1 MSGCP
6 ARYDAALG
14 YWVVD
19 DPALAREV
27 LLDPET
33 FRPDNAVLAHTPLSV
48 KALRVL
54 SGAGFALP
62 PTLANNAGESHRPIR
77 AAVARFFSPAR
88 VAAVEPLARELT
100 SVRVAGAA
108 ARLMDGEE
116 VDLVQAIAAEPPA
129 LVLLQLLGLADVDVP
144 SLKAWSLDSLELF
157 WGRPDEDRQLE
168 LAHSAAEF
176 YAWLRT
182 RTAAARVEPTDDLFG
197 ALVAL
202 GLTDE
207 EVCAVGYFLLIAGQE
222 TTTQLISTTFH
233 HSLTHP
239 STPPPEPS
247 RRCAPAEAV
256 ARSAPDEASGHS
268 APDEASGRSAPGEV
282 GGRSTPA
289 EAVGRSAPGRAE
301 RIVEETLRGASSVPT
316 WRRVTSRPATVGDV
330 VLPAGAPVLLGLSGH
345 GGPADLAFGVGI
357 HRCLGAGLAR
367 LEARVALECAQDLL
381 AGVRLTEEPPMIEL
395 LSFRAPKRLLVVT
408 DGNTRDN

>member
-6 ARYDAALG
+6 ARYDEALG

-54 SGAGFALP
+54 SGVGFALP

-88 VAAVEPLARELT
+88 VAAVEPLTRELT
-100 SVRVAGAA
+100 SARVSEAS
-108 ARLMDGEE
+108 ARLAAGEQ

-129 LVLLQLLGLADVDVP
+129 LVVLQLLGMREVDVP
-144 SLKAWSLDSLELF
+144 ALKAWSLDSLELF
-157 WGRPDEDRQLE
+157 WGWPDEDRQLE

-176 YAWLRT
+176 YAWLRA
-182 RTAAARVEPTDDLFG
+182 RTTSARLEPADDLFG
-197 ALVAL
+197 ALVTL

-207 EVCAVGYFLLIAGQE
+207 EICAVAYFLLIAGQE
-222 TTTQLISTTFH
+222 TTTQLISTAFH
-233 HSLTHP
+233 HTL
-239 STPPPEPS
+239 
-247 RRCAPAEAV
+247 V
-256 ARSAPDEASGHS
+256 APDRA
-268 APDEASGRSAPGEV
+268 DLGELV
-282 GGRSTPA
+282 
-289 EAVGRSAPGRAE
+289 E
-301 RIVEETLRGASSVPT
+301 RTLADASSVPT
-316 WRRVTSRPATVGDV
+316 WRRVTSGPATVGDV
-330 VLPAGAPVLLGLSGH
+330 DLPAGAPVLLGLSGH
-345 GGPADLAFGVGI
+345 GGPADLAFGIGV

-367 LEARVALECAQDLL
+367 LEARVALECAQGLL
-381 AGVRLTEEPPMIEL
+381 ARVRLVEEPPMIEL

-408 DGNTRDN
+408 DGNTEDNCPH

>member
-1 MSGCP
+1 MVRVSGCP
-6 ARYDAALG
+6 ARYDEALG

-19 DPALAREV
+19 DPASAREV

-54 SGAGFALP
+54 SGVGFALP

-88 VAAVEPLARELT
+88 VAGVESLARELT
-100 SVRVAGAA
+100 SARVAGAS
-108 ARLMDGEE
+108 ARLGDGEQ
-116 VDLVQAIAAEPPA
+116 VDLVQAVAAEPPA
-129 LVLLQLLGLADVDVP
+129 LVLLHLLGLADVDVP
-144 SLKAWSLDSLELF
+144 ALKAWSLDSLELF

-176 YAWLRT
+176 YAWLRART
-182 RTAAARVEPTDDLFG
+182 TAARKAPADDLFG
-197 ALVAL
+197 RLVAL

-233 HSLTHP
+233 RSLGEIV
-239 STPPPEPS
+239 EP
-247 RRCAPAEAV
+247 AAV
-256 ARSAPDEASGHS
+256 
-268 APDEASGRSAPGEV
+268 
-282 GGRSTPA
+282 
-289 EAVGRSAPGRAE
+289 
-301 RIVEETLRGASSVPT
+301 VEETLRVASSVPT
-316 WRRVTSRPATVGDV
+316 WRRVTSRATTVGDV
-330 VLPAGAPVLLGLSGH
+330 ELPADAPVLLGLSGQ
-345 GGPADLAFGVGI
+345 GGPADLAFGIGI

-367 LEARVALECAQDLL
+367 LEARVALECAGELL
-381 AGVRLTEEPPMIEL
+381 AGVRLVEEPPMIDL

-408 DGNTRDN
+408 DGNTGDN

>member
-6 ARYDAALG
+6 ARYDEGLG

-54 SGAGFALP
+54 SGVGFALP

-88 VAAVEPLARELT
+88 VAAVEPLTRELT
-100 SVRVAGAA
+100 SVRVAAA
-108 ARLMDGEE
+108 SARLAAGEQ

-129 LVLLQLLGLADVDVP
+129 IVVLRLLGLLDVDVP
-144 SLKAWSLDSLELF
+144 LLKAWSLDSLELF
-157 WGRPDEDRQLE
+157 WGWPSEDRQLE

-176 YAWLRT
+176 YAWLRART
-182 RTAAARVEPTDDLFG
+182 TAARRAPADDLFG
-197 ALVAL
+197 VLVGL
-202 GLTDE
+202 GLSDE

-222 TTTQLISTTFH
+222 TTTQLISTAFH
-233 HSLTHP
+233 RSLRDLC
-239 STPPPEPS
+239 E
-247 RRCAPAEAV
+247 PAEV
-256 ARSAPDEASGHS
+256 
-268 APDEASGRSAPGEV
+268 
-282 GGRSTPA
+282 
-289 EAVGRSAPGRAE
+289 
-301 RIVEETLRGASSVPT
+301 VEQVLREASSVPT
-316 WRRVTSRPATVGDV
+316 WRRITSSPATVGEV
-330 VLPAGAPVLLGLSGH
+330 ELPAGAPVLLGLSGH
-345 GGPADLAFGVGI
+345 GGPADLAFGIGI

-367 LEARVALECAQDLL
+367 MEARVALECAQGLL
-381 AGVRLTEEPPMIEL
+381 AGVRLVERPPMIDL
-395 LSFRAPKRLLVVT
+395 LSFRAPKRLLVT
-408 DGNTRDN
+408 ALQPS

>member
-1 MSGCP
+1 MTGCP
-6 ARYDAALG
+6 ARYDEELG

-54 SGAGFALP
+54 SGVGFALP

-88 VAAVEPLARELT
+88 VAAAEPLARSLT
-100 SVRVAGAA
+100 SARVAVASEMLAVG
-108 ARLMDGEE
+108 GQ
-116 VDLVQAIAAEPPA
+116 VDLVQAVAAEPPA
-129 LVLLQLLGLADVDVP
+129 LVVLDMLGLTDVDVP
-144 SLKAWSLDSLELF
+144 ALKAWSLDSLELF
-157 WGRPDEDRQLE
+157 WGWPGEDRQLE

-176 YAWLRT
+176 YAWLRSRT
-182 RTAAARVEPTDDLFG
+182 TAARRAPGDDLFG
-197 ALVAL
+197 VLVAL

-233 HSLTHP
+233 RTL
-239 STPPPEPS
+239 
-247 RRCAPAEAV
+247 
-256 ARSAPDEASGHS
+256 G
-268 APDEASGRSAPGEV
+268 
-282 GGRSTPA
+282 
-289 EAVGRSAPGRAE
+289 
-301 RIVEETLRGASSVPT
+301 ETLRRAALGGAEGEGAEPTPTEVRRRGAFDPAEVRRRWAFDAAEVRRGGAFDPAEVVEDVLREASSVPT
-316 WRRVTSRPATVGDV
+316 WRRVTAGPAVVGDV
-330 VLPAGAPVLLGLSGH
+330 ELPGGAPVLLGLSGH
-345 GGPADLAFGVGI
+345 GGPADLAFGVGV

-367 LEARVALECAQDLL
+367 MEARVALGCAAGLL
-381 AGVRLTEEPPMIEL
+381 SAVRLVEEPPMIDL
-395 LSFRAPKRLLVVT
+395 LSFRAPKRLMVT
-408 DGNTRDN
+408 SVRNAE

>member
-1 MSGCP
+1 MTGCP
-6 ARYDAALG
+6 ARYDEELG

-33 FRPDNAVLAHTPLSV
+33 FRPDNAVLAHKPLSV

-54 SGAGFALP
+54 SGVGFALP

-88 VAAVEPLARELT
+88 VAAVEPLARSLT
-100 SVRVAGAA
+100 SARVAGASETLA
-108 ARLMDGEE
+108 AGGQ

-129 LVLLQLLGLADVDVP
+129 LVVLDMLGLSEVDVP
-144 SLKAWSLDSLELF
+144 ALKAWSLESLELF
-157 WGRPDEDRQLE
+157 WGRPDDDRQLE

-176 YAWLRT
+176 YAWLRSRT
-182 RTAAARVEPTDDLFG
+182 TAARRAPGDDLFG
-197 ALVAL
+197 VLVGL

-222 TTTQLISTTFH
+222 TTTQLISTAFH
-233 HSLTHP
+233 RTLGTSF
-239 STPPPEPS
+239 EP
-247 RRCAPAEAV
+247 V
-256 ARSAPDEASGHS
+256 Q
-268 APDEASGRSAPGEV
+268 V
-282 GGRSTPA
+282 
-289 EAVGRSAPGRAE
+289 
-301 RIVEETLRGASSVPT
+301 VEDVLREASSVPT
-316 WRRVTSRPATVGDV
+316 WRRVTAEAAVIGDV
-330 VLPAGAPVLLGLSGH
+330 ELPANAPVLLGLSGH

-367 LEARVALECAQDLL
+367 LEARVALECAAGLL
-381 AGVRLTEEPPMIEL
+381 SAVRLVEEPPMIDL
-395 LSFRAPKRLLVVT
+395 LSFRAPKRLMADYSPADLH
-408 DGNTRDN
+408 R

>member
-1 MSGCP
+1 VSGCP
-6 ARYDAALG
+6 ARYDEELG

-33 FRPDNAVLAHTPLSV
+33 YRPDNAVLAHTPLSV

-54 SGAGFALP
+54 SGVGFALP

-88 VAAVEPLARELT
+88 VAAVEPLVRKLM
-100 SVRVAGAA
+100 SSRVAAA
-108 ARLMDGEE
+108 SDAVARGQQ
-116 VDLVQAIAAEPPA
+116 VDLVRAIAAEPPA
-129 LVLLQLLGLADVDVP
+129 LAVLEMLGLRNLDVP
-144 SLKAWSLDSLELF
+144 TLKAWSLDSLELF

-168 LAHSAAEF
+168 LSHSAAEF
-176 YAWLRT
+176 YAWLRSAT
-182 RTAAARVEPTDDLFG
+182 TAARQAPGDDLFG
-197 ALVAL
+197 VLVGL

-222 TTTQLISTTFH
+222 TTTQLISTAFQRVVGT
-233 HSLTHP
+233 TY
-239 STPPPEPS
+239 EP
-247 RRCAPAEAV
+247 A
-256 ARSAPDEASGHS
+256 D
-268 APDEASGRSAPGEV
+268 
-282 GGRSTPA
+282 
-289 EAVGRSAPGRAE
+289 
-301 RIVEETLRGASSVPT
+301 IVEDVLRQASSVPT
-316 WRRVTSRPATVGDV
+316 WRRRTAGPTTLGDV
-330 VLPAGAPVLLGLSGH
+330 QLPAQAPVLLGLTGH

-381 AGVRLTEEPPMIEL
+381 GAVRLTESPPMIDL
-395 LSFRAPKRLLVVT
+395 LSFRAPRRLLVT
-408 DGNTRDN
+408 ALQPTCDAPIGFAGGQGNLTA